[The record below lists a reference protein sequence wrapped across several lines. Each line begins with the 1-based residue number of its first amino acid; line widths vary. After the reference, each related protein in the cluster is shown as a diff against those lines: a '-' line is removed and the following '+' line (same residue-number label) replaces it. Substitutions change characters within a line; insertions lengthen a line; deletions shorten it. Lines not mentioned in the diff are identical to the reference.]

1 MATGQPFSIVAQA
14 PVDAMQ
20 EFKGTVSGF
29 TTDSGPGGGGQFNLV
44 TRSGT
49 NHFHGVLFEYNRNAA
64 LVANSWFGNNSH
76 IAKPNYIRNQFG
88 GNIGG
93 PMLPHDKAFF
103 FFDFY
108 DSRIVQSAL
117 VNRTVPLDNF
127 RDGNIGYILN
137 APGCSRTSRQNTQ
150 PQCIGFYTPAQVK
163 ALDPAGIGNSA
174 PFFNLVNTRYPHVN
188 NAAGGGDGVNTGF
201 YTFTTPEPDNE
212 QNYAVKLDFNLTS
225 KHRLF
230 AVGTLNRRDSTQQA
244 PEFPQDGTIA
254 PFHDRSFRWSVGD
267 NWAISNNMAN
277 SLAVGETVSS
287 YQFPIT
293 NLNPNGTNLLRFNGG
308 VTSLMSNAWLSA
320 INAQGRRIPI
330 PQISDNLQ
338 WLKHSHSLQFG
349 GFFKYINSA
358 DHTIL
363 DYNEGGYRSW
373 RTDARPQLQ
382 PAAFQHPLYLR
393 YGDQRLGHGLCRCA
407 RPRWPD
413 RPAVQL
419 RRLRKSFSARYR
431 RPASLPLLPVGAL
444 RRRYLEGH
452 ALAHPLLRR
461 QLAILLRSLRD
472 QGS

>member
-1 MATGQPFSIVAQA
+1 
-14 PVDAMQ
+14 MQ

-93 PMLPHDKAFF
+93 PMLKGDKAFF

-127 RDGNIGYILN
+127 RNGNIGYILN
-137 APGCSRTSRQNTQ
+137 SPGCSRTSRQNTQ

-174 PFFNLVNTRYPHVN
+174 PFFQLINTRYPHVN

-230 AVGTLNRRDSTQQA
+230 AVGTLNRRDSTQSA

-267 NWAISNNMAN
+267 NWAITKQHGQ
-277 SLAVGETVSS
+277 LA
-287 YQFPIT
+287 
-293 NLNPNGTNLLRFNGG
+293 RH
-308 VTSLMSNAWLSA
+308 
-320 INAQGRRIPI
+320 RR
-330 PQISDNLQ
+330 D
-338 WLKHSHSLQFG
+338 
-349 GFFKYINSA
+349 
-358 DHTIL
+358 
-363 DYNEGGYRSW
+363 
-373 RTDARPQLQ
+373 
-382 PAAFQHPLYLR
+382 
-393 YGDQRLGHGLCRCA
+393 GL
-407 RPRWPD
+407 
-413 RPAVQL
+413 
-419 RRLRKSFSARYR
+419 
-431 RPASLPLLPVGAL
+431 LLPVPDYQPQSQRHQPASIQ
-444 RRRYLEGH
+444 RRRHQPHVQRL
-452 ALAHPLLRR
+452 ALARSTPRAAASPSRR
-461 QLAILLRSLRD
+461 SRTTSS
-472 QGS
+472 G